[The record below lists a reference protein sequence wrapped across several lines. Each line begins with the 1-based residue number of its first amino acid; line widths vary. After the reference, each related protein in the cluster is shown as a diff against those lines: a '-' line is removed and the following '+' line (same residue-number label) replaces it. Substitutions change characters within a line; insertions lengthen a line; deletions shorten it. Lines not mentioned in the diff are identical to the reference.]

1 MTPTVSIIVPV
12 YNVEKYLPACLDSLI
27 NQTLQDIEIICV
39 NDCSPDGSDTV
50 LQQYAEKDDR
60 IKIVNHEYNQGLG
73 AARNTGVR
81 VASANYIG
89 FVDSDDYVAT
99 DMFELLYNA
108 IQDNQ
113 VQMAM
118 CGISKVSDDGL
129 VETAGE
135 YLKKGNLSVLDVL
148 KNASLYEALLPAWNK
163 LYIKDLI
170 KDIKQLP
177 IVSEDQPFIGELF
190 SKIDAVSIVP
200 KPCYYYRNREGTLS
214 KPKEHTPK
222 NWDDF
227 FDAHRLFFKFLKSK
241 FSEKDLRLQSLR
253 RGFSVLWRIKRFNL
267 LNNSNWAEQENRIRK
282 HIKQDALGL
291 KSNSKMVYY
300 LLLFIIFNKSVSKQS
315 KKKRI
320 NRGMQLIQMCATNP
334 RSQSKDLF
342 FVIKM
347 MQILL
352 QQSLFSVLD
361 KVEINFYKA
370 LAVAWKPFMHKHIWL
385 IGERVDTMQ
394 DNGFAFFTYLENA
407 SIDKRIFYIS
417 SVPRSSSI
425 PKKNRLRYNS
435 FYHKLLFYVAEVYAN
450 SHYNTGYPRTTYL
463 SSIYPKPSKCLNV
476 FLQHGIT
483 NADVSPYYGKQ
494 NSDIDLFVCGAKPE
508 YDFVVK
514 NFGYSKEDILF
525 TGFPRFDNLHD
536 NTTKKQ
542 ILFMPTW
549 RRTLSS
555 LSLDAF
561 RKTEYY
567 KRIDQFLNAPE
578 LTLLLEKY
586 NYTLIF
592 QPHYEMK
599 SFLPAFKTVSDKI
612 SIVKDGG
619 EIQTL
624 LKESALLITDVSS
637 VHFDFAYM
645 KKPIVYYCWDYPQL
659 IATHLGKG
667 YYSHGEMGFGP
678 VVEGHNQLID
688 TLSSML
694 ANNANMEAHYLDR
707 VSAFFPLMDN
717 KNCERLYTHIN
728 SIVK

>member
-1 MTPTVSIIVPV
+1 MFPKVSIIVPV
-12 YNVEKYLPACLDSLI
+12 YNVENYLSTCLDSLI

-39 NDCSPDGSDTV
+39 NDCSPDGSGTV

-60 IKIVNHEYNQGLG
+60 IKIANHEYNQGLG
-73 AARNTGVR
+73 AARNTGVKI
-81 VASANYIG
+81 ASAKYIG
-89 FVDSDDYVAT
+89 FVDSDDYVAK

-108 IQDNQ
+108 IQGDNVQ
-113 VQMAM
+113 VAM

-129 VETAGE
+129 IETTGE
-135 YLKKGNLSVLDVL
+135 YLQKGDLPVLDVL

-227 FDAHRLFFKFLKSK
+227 FYTHRLFFKFLKSK
-241 FSEKDLRLQSLR
+241 FSEKELRLQSLR
-253 RGFSVLWRIKRFNL
+253 RSFSVLWRIKRFNL
-267 LNNSNWAEQENRIRK
+267 LNNYNWSEQENCIRE
-282 HIKQDALGL
+282 HIKQDDLGL

-300 LLLFIIFNKSVSKQS
+300 LFILIIFNKSVSNRS

-320 NRGMQLIQMCATNP
+320 NRGMQLLQLCATNP
-334 RSQSKDLF
+334 CSQSKDLF

-347 MQILL
+347 LRILL

-361 KVEINFYKA
+361 KVEVNFYKILAAA
-370 LAVAWKPFMHKHIWL
+370 LKPFMRSKIWL

-394 DNGFAFFTYLENA
+394 DNGFVFFKYLQN
-407 SIDKRIFYIS
+407 IVVDKKIFYIS
-417 SVPRSSSI
+417 SVSRNSSI

-435 FYHKLLFYVAEVYAN
+435 FYHKLLFCASNVYAN
-450 SHYNTGYPRTTYL
+450 SHYNAGYPRTRF
-463 SSIYPKPSKCLNV
+463 SSKIYQKPSNCLNI

-483 NADVSPYYGKQ
+483 YADVSPYYGKQ

-508 YDFVVK
+508 YDYVVEK
-514 NFGYSKEDILF
+514 FGYSKDDVLF
-525 TGFPRFDNLHD
+525 TGFPRFDNLHN

-549 RRTLSS
+549 RRTLSN

-567 KRIDQFLNAPE
+567 MRIDQFLNAPE

-592 QPHYEMK
+592 QPHYGIK
-599 SFLPAFKTVSDKI
+599 SFLPAFKTISDHI
-612 SIVKDGG
+612 AIVKDDG
-619 EIQTL
+619 EIQKL

-667 YYSHGEMGFGP
+667 YYSHHEMGFGP
-678 VVEGHNQLID
+678 VVEDYEELIN
-688 TLSSML
+688 TLTSML
-694 ANNANMEAHYLDR
+694 ANNANIEAPYLDR